1 MAINLNTLQ
10 ALPELAGNRQ
20 LQEMANVFGS
30 AFVPQSTTQKLDP
43 FYRMSVEGA
52 LKQAGD
58 KPAIPEFKI
67 TDVNKYNQQAMGKA
81 TEINRTNFEQLG
93 QMVRQANPY
102 FDQQNAQIA
111 KNTMADLQG
120 VLPQDVID
128 RYRNLAA
135 ARTTGTGGEQR
146 GNLTLRDLG
155 RSSLDR
161 MDVGRQASQQ
171 FGDYMKRQLV
181 PELAR
186 VEEFM
191 FSPALELQQNQQL
204 FNRDLLAAQ
213 VAAAP
218 DPQQAALGQVMETYA
233 GLLAGNALA
242 KPVGSPVVGGG
253 SRSSA
258 RPPIPKNPFASG
270 STSGGMGT
278 VSAGRAM
285 V

>member
-1 MAINLNTLQ
+1 MAINLDQ
-10 ALPELAGNRQ
+10 LPSLPT
-20 LQEMANVFGS
+20 QEFS
-30 AFVPQSTTQKLDP
+30 SSFKPSSPSQRLEP
-43 FYRMSVEGA
+43 FYRMALEGA
-52 LKQAGD
+52 LKQSGS
-58 KPAIPEFKI
+58 KPVIPEFKI

-146 GNLTLRDLG
+146 SNLTLRDLG

-181 PELAR
+181 PDLAG

-204 FNRDLLAAQ
+204 FNRDLLASQ
-213 VAAAP
+213 VAAGP
-218 DPQQAALGQVMETYA
+218 DPQQAALGQVMETFS
-233 GLLAGNALA
+233 GLLAGNALT
-242 KPVGSPVVGGG
+242 KPIGSPVSQNIIGLGGG
-253 SRSSA
+253 GGGGGGGINNA
-258 RPPIPKNPFASG
+258 
-270 STSGGMGT
+270 TSGGRKLIGSGFSST
-278 VSAGRAM
+278 PFLGPK
-285 V
+285 